1 MDGKGGGK
9 NMKPYRKADPC
20 TVVIFGAGG
29 DLTGRKL
36 VPALYNLYFDGW
48 LPEELAIVGVDIRK
62 ISDDNFRTL
71 MRKKTNTFSRRGK
84 VDEAVWKRFAKKIH
98 YVAADFND
106 ASAFRKLCRL
116 FGTIDKELETVTN
129 KIFYLA
135 IPPSMIETVAE
146 QLGEVNL
153 ADDLNNRMVV
163 EKPFGRDLDSA
174 QHLNSVLQGIFR
186 ESQIYRIDHYLGKE
200 TVQNIFAFRFANSM
214 FEPIWNRRYIDHIQI
229 TVAEDIGVEH
239 RGGYYEQAGAL
250 RDMVQNHLLQLM
262 SLIAMEL
269 PISFDADEI
278 RNRKVDVLRAIRE
291 IPPEEVHKFA
301 VRGQYGPGWEKGNK
315 VKSYRK
321 EPGVAPN
328 SNVETFAAV
337 KLHVD
342 NWRWQE
348 VPFYLRT
355 GKRLPSRVS
364 EVVIQ
369 FRPVPHQSFPS
380 AALVQP
386 EPNRLIMRIH
396 PTEGI
401 LLRFMAKKPGEV
413 IQLTP
418 VDMRF
423 TYREAF
429 KSTPPE
435 AYETLL
441 LDVMLGDFTQF
452 MRADQL
458 ETAWSIINPILNV
471 WESVEPD
478 DFPNYASGSWGPEE
492 AEVLIAQDGRT
503 WRLPSVMGPE
513 EKFNAGSE

>member
-1 MDGKGGGK
+1 
-9 NMKPYRKADPC
+9 MKPYRKADAS
-20 TVVIFGAGG
+20 TIVIFGAAG
-29 DLTGRKL
+29 DLTCRKL
-36 VPALYNLYFDGW
+36 IPALYNLMYDGW
-48 LPEELAIVGVDIRK
+48 LSEKFAIVGVDLKKMSEETFRK
-62 ISDDNFRTL
+62 DL
-71 MRKKTNTFSRRGK
+71 RKKTNVFSRRGRVSEK
-84 VDEAVWKRFAKKIH
+84 IWKELAKRI
-98 YVAADFND
+98 YYMPADFND
-106 ASAFRKLCRL
+106 AAAFKKLNAKL
-116 FGTIDKELETVTN
+116 ESIDQDFETITN

-135 IPPSMIETVAE
+135 IPPKMIETVTR
-146 QLGEVNL
+146 QLGKVNL

-163 EKPFGRDLDSA
+163 EKPFGRDFYSA
-174 QHLNSVLQGIFR
+174 QHLDSVLQSIFK
-186 ESQIYRIDHYLGKE
+186 ESQLYRIDHYLGKE

-239 RGGYYEQAGAL
+239 RGAYYEQAGAL

-269 PISFDADEI
+269 PISFAADEI

-291 IPPEEVHKFA
+291 IQVEQIHKFA
-301 VRGQYGPGWEKGNK
+301 VRGQYGPGWIKADK
-315 VKSYRK
+315 AKSYK
-321 EPGVAPN
+321 EEPDVNPG
-328 SNVETFAAV
+328 SNTETYAAI
-337 KLHVD
+337 KLYVD
-342 NWRWQE
+342 NWRWQD

-355 GKRLPSRVS
+355 GKRLSAQVS

-380 AALVQP
+380 TALIAP
-386 EPNRLIMRIH
+386 EPNRLVIRIH

-413 IQLTP
+413 LQLTP

-423 TYREAF
+423 TYQEAF
-429 KSTPPE
+429 KNIPPE

-458 ETAWSIINPILNV
+458 EAAWSILTPILEV
-471 WESVEPD
+471 WESIEPA
-478 DFPNYASGSWGPEE
+478 DFPNYTAGSWGPEE

-503 WRLPSVMGPE
+503 WHLPTPMGPE
-513 EKFNAGSE
+513 DEFGTARRKRKK

>member
-1 MDGKGGGK
+1 
-9 NMKPYRKADPC
+9 MKPYR
-20 TVVIFGAGG
+20 TVDSSTIVIFGAAG

-36 VPALYNLYFDGW
+36 IPALYNLFLDGW
-48 LPEELAIVGVDIRK
+48 LPDEFAIVGVDLMDS
-62 ISDDNFRTL
+62 SDDNFRAHL
-71 MRKKTNTFSRRGK
+71 KKKTNTFSRRGRVK
-84 VDEAVWKRFAKKIH
+84 EDVWKQFAGKIYYQRGDFKDARAFKKLCSRFNEI
-98 YVAADFND
+98 D
-106 ASAFRKLCRL
+106 RKL
-116 FGTIDKELETVTN
+116 EVVTN
-129 KIFYLA
+129 KVFYLA
-135 IPPSMIETVAE
+135 IPPSMIETVTE
-146 QLGEVNL
+146 QLGNVNL
-153 ADDLNNRMVV
+153 ADDLNNRMVI
-163 EKPFGRDLDSA
+163 EKPFGRDVESA
-174 QHLNSVLQGIFR
+174 QHLNSVLQDTFK
-186 ESQIYRIDHYLGKE
+186 ESQLFRIDHYLGKE

-214 FEPIWNRRYIDHIQI
+214 FEPVGNRRYIDHIQI
-229 TVAEDIGVEH
+229 TVAEGIGVEH

-250 RDMVQNHLLQLM
+250 RDMVQNHLLQLL

-291 IPPEEVHKFA
+291 IPAEQVHKFA
-301 VRGQYGPGWEKGNK
+301 VRGQYGPGWVKGTK
-315 VKSYRK
+315 VKAYRK
-321 EPGVAPN
+321 EQGVNPE
-328 SNVETFAAV
+328 SNTETFAAV
-337 KLHVD
+337 KLYVD

-355 GKRLPSRVS
+355 GKRLPARVS

-380 AALVQP
+380 SALVQP
-386 EPNRLIMRIH
+386 EPNRLVIRIH

-429 KSTPPE
+429 KAEPPE

-458 ETAWSIINPILNV
+458 EAAWSIISPILDT
-471 WESVEPD
+471 WDSVEPA

-492 AEVLIAQDGRT
+492 AEVLIAQDGRA
-503 WRLPSVMGPE
+503 WHLPTPMGPSDKLDTGE
-513 EKFNAGSE
+513 E